1 MGHFPLNA
9 PHFGVPSGVERRV
22 SPLGWSEEALVS
34 GSPLTSMKFN
44 EIERVNPV
52 LISKM
57 TDLVR
62 RPQTYMYLTYLRVG
76 RGAQLAATHIAPV

>member
-1 MGHFPLNA
+1 MGHFPLIA

-34 GSPLTSMKFN
+34 GSPYTS
-44 EIERVNPV
+44 
-52 LISKM
+52 M

-62 RPQTYMYLTYLRVG
+62 RPHTYMYLTYLRVG